1 MRRTQRRCQY
11 YYAMRTVPN
20 LFTLIT
26 YVMTRCLD
34 KWTNVLTSVSTKLI
48 FMADT
53 LASPVSTWKAQTQR
67 NPAVSTLHPFPAHSP
82 RCGEFAKPC
91 QSASARCDTPVARTS
106 VVAYI
111 LEWREQ
117 DGSSSAVRT
126 WRTWKMLTVLCPLY
140 RRHSFKTR
148 VLGSG
153 ATGRQANKFS
163 INLDCP

>member
-34 KWTNVLTSVSTKLI
+34 KWTNVLI

-67 NPAVSTLHPFPAHSP
+67 NPAVSTLHPSPAHSP

-91 QSASARCDTPVARTS
+91 QSASARCDCETTIYRLLGHRLLRIFWS
-106 VVAYI
+106 
-111 LEWREQ
+111 
-117 DGSSSAVRT
+117 DGNKTAPLVPFGHERRGKC
-126 WRTWKMLTVLCPLY
+126 WQFCAPYTVDTLSK
-140 RRHSFKTR
+140 HAF
-148 VLGSG
+148 
-153 ATGRQANKFS
+153 
-163 INLDCP
+163 